1 MRALFGALARRTSHF
16 ELLAVGLECHAR
28 APDGR
33 AVAHSTLTLEARDSC
48 EGSGGGGDGGG
59 GGEGGGC
66 DAGGGGGRATLRAYR
81 QRCAAGHSGL

>member
-1 MRALFGALARRTSHF
+1 VRALFGALARRTSHF

-59 GGEGGGC
+59 GEGGGC
-66 DAGGGGGRATLRAYR
+66 DASGGGGRATLRAYR